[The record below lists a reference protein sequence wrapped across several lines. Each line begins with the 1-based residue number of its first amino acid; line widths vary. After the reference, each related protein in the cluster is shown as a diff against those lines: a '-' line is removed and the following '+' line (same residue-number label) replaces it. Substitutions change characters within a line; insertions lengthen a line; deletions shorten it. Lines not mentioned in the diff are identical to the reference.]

1 MEPISVATSF
11 STSDSIDRAR
21 ASSGV
26 IESTTPGVFA
36 VPEGET
42 QYSTFLEMMRA
53 QAPKPDVAPYVPD
66 EEEFEKLKKM
76 MSGLDIH
83 SKTGV
88 IAKIDELMAEGMSFD
103 NAFNIAQ
110 REQVNP
116 VDLMSMAIREDAG
129 FPLDKMEENEAEF
142 KKMYDD
148 MFSRT
153 GELGKMGAGDFEA
166 RLAVLKTEI
175 LTTKS
180 AHENTYAYQ
189 CRLDE
194 GYKRKNMV
202 QNGLSKMNSVE
213 GNGSDSLN
221 VSSGR
226 SPVHEAQRPST
237 PLYYHEPDTT
247 AGIVVPTA
255 EEGSA

>member
-11 STSDSIDRAR
+11 CTSDSIDNSR

-53 QAPKPDVAPYVPD
+53 QPPKPDVAPYVPD
-66 EEEFEKLKKM
+66 EEEFEKFKEKM
-76 MSGLDIH
+76 KSVDIR
-83 SKTGV
+83 
-88 IAKIDELMAEGMSFD
+88 AKFGRLHDLEGEGMPFIEASKLSYREK
-103 NAFNIAQ
+103 IA
-110 REQVNP
+110 RMEANP
-116 VDLMSMAIREDAG
+116 IDLMSMAIREDAG

-153 GELGKMGAGDFEA
+153 GELGKLGAGDIES
-166 RLAVLKTEI
+166 RM
-175 LTTKS
+175 
-180 AHENTYAYQ
+180 NAY
-189 CRLDE
+189 
-194 GYKRKNMV
+194 N
-202 QNGLSKMNSVE
+202 QNGLSNTNSVE

-237 PLYYHEPDTT
+237 PLYYHEPDTA
-247 AGIVVPTA
+247 AGVVVPTA
-255 EEGSA
+255 EEGGA